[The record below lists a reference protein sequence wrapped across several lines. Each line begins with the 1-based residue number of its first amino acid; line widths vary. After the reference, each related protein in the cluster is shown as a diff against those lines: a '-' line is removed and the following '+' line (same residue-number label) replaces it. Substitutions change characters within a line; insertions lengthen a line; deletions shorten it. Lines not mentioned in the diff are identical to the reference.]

1 MNLGYCCINLTL
13 KSEDISTNRGM
24 IKRTFQEKGL
34 SYAGELAYQ
43 NILDLQ
49 KILQWNLEQGIM
61 IFRMSSSL
69 FPWMSEYE
77 FEDLPNFESIKDE
90 LAKAGKF
97 VLDTGMRVGF
107 HPGQFN
113 VLPSPREHVV
123 LNSIK
128 DLSQH
133 ARILDLMNLPSTK
146 EYSLNIHVGG
156 SFQSKDQTE
165 EEAKRI
171 TLERFCKNYQRLPE
185 FVKRRLVIENDDKST
200 QYGVKDLYDGLYKTL
215 GIPITFDF
223 FHHTFCTNDMTIEEA
238 ATMAASTWP
247 EGIRPLAH
255 YSSSRKIN
263 EDLETKSP
271 RSHADYIY
279 EKIPDIGSIFD
290 IEVEAKAKD
299 LAILR
304 YLEQFEMCEAL

>member
-13 KSEDISTNRGM
+13 KSEGISTNRGM

-34 SYAGELAYQ
+34 EYAGELALQ

-77 FEDLPNFESIKDE
+77 FEELPNFKQIRSE
-90 LAKAGKF
+90 LAKTGEY
-97 VLDTGMRVGF
+97 VLKHGMRVGF

-123 LNSIK
+123 LNSIN

-156 SFQSKDQTE
+156 SFQGKDQTE

-171 TLERFCKNYQRLPE
+171 TLERFCKNYDRLPDS
-185 FVKRRLVIENDDKST
+185 VKRRLVIENDDKAT
-200 QYGVKDLYDGLYKTL
+200 QFGVRDLYDGLYQKI

-238 ATMAASTWP
+238 AKLAASTWP
-247 EGIRPLAH
+247 DGIRPLAH

-263 EDLETKSP
+263 EDVETKSP

-279 EKIPDIGSIFD
+279 ERIPDIGQMFD

-299 LAILR
+299 LALLQ
-304 YLEQFEMCEAL
+304 YVNEMQNPL